1 MERRRLTT
9 SASKTPDRRRA
20 EVLEALGGLYLRLNG
35 YFCIRNYL
43 QHRTTGFGLETES
56 DVLAIRMPYQ
66 SEVLGDGRVQRNDD
80 DFVFP
85 ERFPAID
92 CVVAEVKEASVEFN
106 RSVRGADGV
115 HRIAAALRM
124 FGIFP
129 SDAFA
134 PGGTAAEMAEE
145 LHRKIRAK
153 VWSEYPR
160 AFAPEQRVS
169 VRLLVFAP
177 DTAKHSDERAHIDFQ
192 HVLDFTR
199 GRMRPGVP
207 CAHYRDP
214 KVATASPWRGCTR
227 LIVEVLDESFAWHEA
242 KIPVEQL
249 IERCIAKW
257 SALEGSENGIGT

>member
-1 MERRRLTT
+1 MKN
-9 SASKTPDRRRA
+9 ASKAHDRRRA
-20 EVLEALGGLYLRLNG
+20 EIMEALAELYLRLNG

-56 DVLAIRMPYQ
+56 DILASRMPYQ
-66 SEVLGDGRVQRNDD
+66 SEVLGDGRVQKNDD

-106 RSVRGADGV
+106 RSVRGPDGI
-115 HRIAAALRM
+115 RLLAAALRM

-129 SDAFA
+129 SDTFA
-134 PGGTAAEMAEE
+134 PGGTAAKMAEE
-145 LHRKIRAK
+145 LHRKIKAK

-160 AFAPEQRVS
+160 AFVPEQQVS

-177 DTAKHSDERAHIDFQ
+177 NTAKHSKERAHIDFQ

-199 GRMRPGVP
+199 DRMRSGVP

-227 LIVEVLDESFAWHEA
+227 LIVEVLDESHAPNQISLPLEELF
-242 KIPVEQL
+242 
-249 IERCIAKW
+249 ERVLARW
-257 SALEGSENGIGT
+257 DE